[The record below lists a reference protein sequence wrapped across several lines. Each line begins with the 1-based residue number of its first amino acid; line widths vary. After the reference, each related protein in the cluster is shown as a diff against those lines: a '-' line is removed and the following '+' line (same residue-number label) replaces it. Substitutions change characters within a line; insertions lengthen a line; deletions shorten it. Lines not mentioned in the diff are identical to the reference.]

1 MKITIIEG
9 NQSIGQE
16 DIPTIKHPE
25 ESYPRVSETDEH
37 PLGSRHPEKQ
47 TAQREK
53 APDRVVVERY
63 TFSRSDRLRRTAD
76 FDRVYSSG
84 KRLAS
89 FELKLI
95 FAPSPVGATRLGL
108 SVSRRI
114 GNAVVRNRV
123 KRLLREAF
131 RLNKHQVKKGYDI
144 LLVARKGVEDLKF
157 RQVEMLVMELFRKGG
172 LLEPRMGGSERGG
185 AARELV

>member
-1 MKITIIEG
+1 MRITIIEG

-16 DIPTIKHPE
+16 DVPTIKHPE
-25 ESYPRVSETDEH
+25 ESNPRISKADEH
-37 PLGSRHPEKQ
+37 PLGARRPEEQK
-47 TAQREK
+47 AEGEK
-53 APDRVVVERY
+53 TPDRVAAERC

-84 KRLAS
+84 KRHAS
-89 FELKLI
+89 RELTLI
-95 FAPSPVGATRLGL
+95 FAPSPAGTTRLGL
-108 SVSRRI
+108 SVGRRI

-144 LLVARKGVEDLKF
+144 LLVARKGVGDLTF
-157 RQVEMLVMELFRKGG
+157 RQVEMLVMELFRNGG
-172 LLEPRMGGSERGG
+172 LLEPRMGGAARGG
-185 AARELV
+185 ATHELV